1 MSPTIRGAFKHAVF
15 LGFVSV
21 ALLSA
26 AALGGGGCPPAD
38 AAASTRKARLV
49 SAQGGGV
56 PAERHGLAS
65 SSNAK
70 MRFQSSF
77 MLMTV
82 QPFFCASSY
91 SACGNVPT
99 LVSGRPFAGP

>member
-38 AAASTRKARLV
+38 ADTSTRKELPSESLPPGRR
-49 SAQGGGV
+49 
-56 PAERHGLAS
+56 AE
-65 SSNAK
+65 
-70 MRFQSSF
+70 
-77 MLMTV
+77 
-82 QPFFCASSY
+82 
-91 SACGNVPT
+91 
-99 LVSGRPFAGP
+99 GPEIERRRG

>member
-15 LGFVSV
+15 LGFVSI

-38 AAASTRKARLV
+38 AAASTRKDLP
-49 SAQGGGV
+49 SESLQ
-56 PAERHGLAS
+56 GLAS
-65 SSNAK
+65 SSKAK
-70 MRFQSSF
+70 MRFQSSL